1 LAAAPLAAIETTAE
15 VQLLSA
21 EDDSAD
27 KDQAAVDAA
36 ITEKNDKT
44 EPRGGAATATVAAR
58 QDRYEASIDK
68 REGLTEAE
76 RVRFVQRVARAF
88 HSMSDEGGEVR
99 LRLSPPELG
108 SLRLEVS
115 LRDGVLS
122 ARLEAETSS
131 ARNLLLDNL
140 PALRERLAEQ
150 NIKVERFDVDVREEQ
165 RQSSREQ
172 WTGQPDVPRQG
183 QRERPRG
190 QEIKRA
196 GAIAASESRGAI
208 RGDSAREL
216 NIVI

>member
-1 LAAAPLAAIETTAE
+1 LPAIETGAHAE
-15 VQLLSA
+15 LLSA
-21 EDDSAD
+21 DDNSAD
-27 KDQAAVDAA
+27 KGQVGVDAA
-36 ITEKNDKT
+36 ITENNDKT
-44 EPRGGAATATVAAR
+44 EPRGGPATASIAAR
-58 QDRYEASIDK
+58 QDRYEASID
-68 REGLTEAE
+68 RSEGLTEAE

-150 NIKVERFDVDVREEQ
+150 NIKVERFEVDVRDEQ
-165 RQSSREQ
+165 RQSSHEQ
-172 WTGQPDVPRQG
+172 LTGQPDVPRQG

-190 QEIKRA
+190 QEIKRV
-196 GAIAASESRGAI
+196 GAIAPSESRGAI
-208 RGDSAREL
+208 RGDNTREL